1 MQPHRENMNTEQ
13 DQRTQERERAELH
26 KTIWGIADK
35 LRGAVSGWDFKQ
47 YVLGTLF
54 YRFLSE
60 KIARVADEEQR
71 AAGDAGFSYA
81 ALPDEDALPA
91 KDILVRKIGFFLS
104 PSHLFSRV
112 HDAAA
117 KDDNLNVTLENV
129 FREIENSAKGTESE
143 DDFKDIF
150 SAIDFGDARKLGAT
164 VDKQNK
170 TLRALLDGVAQMR
183 FGDFQGGAID
193 LFGDAYEF
201 LLTMY
206 ASSAGKSGGEFFT
219 PQEVSRLLARLATR
233 GRTRVNRV
241 YDPACGSGS
250 LLMQVAKVLG
260 RENVLGG
267 FFGQEKE
274 PTTHNLCRINLFL
287 HDIDPRK
294 FDIALGDTLLDPAE
308 SHADAEPFDV
318 VVSNPPY
325 SLEWE
330 GDSNPLLVADPRFA
344 PAGVLAPKDKAD
356 FAFILHALSW
366 LAPDGAAAIVCF
378 PGIFYRRGAEQKIRQ
393 YLVDNNYVDAVIAL
407 PPNLFFGVGIA
418 TTILVL
424 RKNKRNDTGVL
435 FVDGTREFVKAGN
448 KNKLAPENIDAL
460 FSLYDERRDAPH
472 RARLVPFE
480 EIAANGYNLSP
491 STYVEP
497 EDTREEVDL
506 AALNAEIKAAAARVD
521 ALRAEADAIAAEAIG
536 EEENS

>member
-1 MQPHRENMNTEQ
+1 MRGIYPAPLAMQNASRAMNKEQ

-60 KIARVADEEQR
+60 KIARIADEEQR
-71 AAGDAGFSYA
+71 AAGDSAFSYA
-81 ALPDEDALPA
+81 SLPDEDALPA
-91 KDILVRKIGFFLS
+91 KDILVRKLGFFLR

-112 HDAAA
+112 HAAAA

-143 DDFKDIF
+143 EDFRDIF
-150 SAIDFGDARKLGAT
+150 SAID
-164 VDKQNK
+164 
-170 TLRALLDGVAQMR
+170 
-183 FGDFQGGAID
+183 
-193 LFGDAYEF
+193 FGDAYEF

-219 PQEVSRLLARLATR
+219 PQEVSCLLARIATR

-250 LLMQVAKVLG
+250 LLMQVAKVIG

-318 VVSNPPY
+318 IVSNPPY
-325 SLEWE
+325 SLEWD

-344 PAGVLAPKDKAD
+344 PAGVLAPKKAAD
-356 FAFILHALSW
+356 FAFILHAL
-366 LAPDGAAAIVCF
+366 A
-378 PGIFYRRGAEQKIRQ
+378 
-393 YLVDNNYVDAVIAL
+393 
-407 PPNLFFGVGIA
+407 
-418 TTILVL
+418 
-424 RKNKRNDTGVL
+424 
-435 FVDGTREFVKAGN
+435 
-448 KNKLAPENIDAL
+448 
-460 FSLYDERRDAPH
+460 
-472 RARLVPFE
+472 
-480 EIAANGYNLSP
+480 
-491 STYVEP
+491 
-497 EDTREEVDL
+497 
-506 AALNAEIKAAAARVD
+506 
-521 ALRAEADAIAAEAIG
+521 
-536 EEENS
+536 

>member
-1 MQPHRENMNTEQ
+1 MNEEK
-13 DQRTQERERAELH
+13 DERTQERERAELH

-60 KIARVADEEQR
+60 KIARIADGEQR
-71 AAGDAGFSYA
+71 AAGVAGFSYA
-81 ALPDEDALPA
+81 ALPDADALAA
-91 KDILVRKIGFFLS
+91 KDILVRKLGFFLR
-104 PSHLFSRV
+104 PSHLFARI
-112 HDAAA
+112 HAAA
-117 KDDNLNVTLENV
+117 AGDDNLNVTLENV
-129 FREIENSAKGTESE
+129 FREIENSAKGSESE
-143 DDFKDIF
+143 EDFKDIF
-150 SAIDFGDARKLGAT
+150 SAIDFGDTRKLGAT
-164 VDKQNK
+164 VDKQNR
-170 TLRALLDGVAQMR
+170 TLRALLGGVAQMK
-183 FGDFQGGAID
+183 FGDYRGGAID
-193 LFGDAYEF
+193 AFGDAYEY

-206 ASSAGKSGGEFFT
+206 ASGAGKSGGEFFT
-219 PQEVSRLLARLATR
+219 PQEASRLLARIATR
-233 GRTRVNRV
+233 GRSRVNRV

-260 RENVLGG
+260 TGNVLGG
-267 FFGQEKE
+267 FYGQEKE

-294 FDIALGDTLLDPAE
+294 FDIALGDTLLEPAE

-330 GDSNPLLVADPRFA
+330 GDSNPLLVTDPRFA
-344 PAGVLAPKDKAD
+344 PAGVLAPKKAAD

-366 LAPDGAAAIVCF
+366 LAPDGAATIVCF

-393 YLVDNNYVDAVIAL
+393 HLVDNNYVDAVIAL
-407 PPNLFFGVGIA
+407 PPNLFFGTGIA
-418 TTILVL
+418 TNVLVL

-460 FSLYDERRDAPH
+460 FALYDERRDVPH

-480 EIAANGYNLSP
+480 EIAANDYNLSP

-497 EDTREEVDL
+497 EDTHEVVDL
-506 AALNAEIKAAAARVD
+506 AALNAEIKATAARVD
-521 ALRAEADAIAAEAIG
+521 ELRKKCDEIAAEMAKAL
-536 EEENS
+536 EADT